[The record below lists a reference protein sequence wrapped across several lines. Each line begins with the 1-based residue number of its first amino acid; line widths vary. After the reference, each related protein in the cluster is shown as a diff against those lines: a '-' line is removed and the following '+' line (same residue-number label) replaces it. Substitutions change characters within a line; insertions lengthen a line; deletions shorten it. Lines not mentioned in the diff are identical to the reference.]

1 MSRPEKR
8 RAKKAYDKRK
18 QYAKSGFMPKD
29 PDGILDM
36 IFVDPEVEEM
46 LSEEFGWYN
55 RPVIYA
61 FKTSLVPGAIKI
73 GFTFRYHERIEEWME
88 KYPDLEIVG
97 GPWDA
102 FFLFKDTSALYFFRD
117 ESVHQNAEGENHLFR
132 RLAEKDFAENVYPS
146 KEFFEIVSAKNEK
159 LTKEAIAN
167 LVFEVRESILNNER
181 IYHYFKYDEVRK
193 KVSVGMPEKN
203 DNFNANDRQNTARKE
218 AKQAIKDGVKKWLLA
233 AVMRFGKTFTSLM
246 ISKDMNARLTVV
258 LTGKADVLGEWRR
271 AIFHDELYDNRVFVE
286 FVRGKAGNHKVLLSG
301 NYEGKRLWKEE
312 MPLTDNFFKNLI
324 DNGYSVVVF
333 GTLQD
338 FAGKKVGSA
347 REIKRKHKELFGM
360 EIDLL
365 IVDETHYGARGVVYG
380 QAIKKSAEDTE
391 EDDGYLKEEEKDMLD
406 ESALVEALH
415 AKYQLHLSG
424 TPYRIMTSGEFEADG
439 CRIISVVSYQDQLKD
454 KNDWLKTN
462 PGKDESECPLFGL
475 PTMRMYG
482 IKLTKECREILRRSL
497 ETGNSLSDSISSL
510 FKCDENGKLIYE
522 SQVKGFLEA
531 FFNGLLKKIHEKNPF
546 VAKHLVSLLPSV
558 ASCHAV
564 ADIFKDI
571 VGTDEFNVYVAVKGK
586 VGNVFKRWSEECKD
600 ADSLNTALA
609 ESERNGKRTIVFT
622 VNRLTTGT
630 TIPMWDTMLYLRG
643 GENSES
649 YDQARFRLA
658 SKNVEEY
665 EVDGK
670 IMKIC
675 KKNEMLFFDFQP
687 DRMLS
692 VRADAIRA
700 EKKEESAIKEELDR
714 EVKQIAYKNLD
725 SFSDKFKEYDSVDFM
740 KALYEF
746 DRRSF
751 ADSMYKY
758 HGLGEKDGMK
768 KMAERFPGNG
778 FGSATRKFTP
788 FKGDET
794 SDIEIE
800 ENPGDKGKGGRNGT
814 GCNNGDQ
821 NKKSVNELNKRI
833 ENIMLRLHFFVACL
847 RGVLID
853 NGIDGLYKHL
863 VSNEKDRL
871 LMENEFS
878 LTLDDILLIKE
889 SMTGEMKDFFC
900 GECFR
905 VTHYLNSDEYE
916 PLAKVEFI
924 SKRCGKVSESGV
936 AVPSSIAKKMLDDIL
951 ERLKKGHK
959 HGKILEI
966 GSIYGEYLIEAWKMN
981 DPELMKKF
989 HVLPLNGITSV
1000 IIKRVCNILN
1010 VPEDIILDDLIRDE
1024 ETKTTDIKLFID
1036 ENKNEKIIKT
1046 LKDMK
1051 ISALV
1056 GNPPYDHNNQQIYTK
1071 FYLLAQKLTKTL
1083 CMIFPSKW
1091 QRPGGGKNL
1100 LDLMNTEEVKKDKQ
1114 IIFIDN
1120 RSNVFQ
1126 DANGAS
1132 ETNII
1137 LWESGYD
1144 NGLNGKQLFYRDGK
1158 NPEIKELGIEG
1169 GLAIKPLE
1177 IQQLAAHLEKYI
1189 KDYGSLEQ
1197 VTSKSKPYGLRRDF
1211 YTSPEKYGFT
1221 KDTFSESPIDGGNK
1235 IYCRVKPF
1243 TVRFSARDFVFPKY
1257 SDGFKGYKVFVGNA
1271 WGNYDEKKYLG
1282 GSYADVI
1289 VAGPYEAASETFQET
1304 GNFETKEMA
1313 IKHAKYIITP
1323 FARACLYE
1331 TKETRLCTTCWK
1343 NIPAQDYSEDWWDE
1357 SVESINKHL
1366 YEKYNLPNNVRDFI
1380 DKRIQPLTID
1390 NIINYNDVK

>member
-1 MSRPEKR
+1 MNRAEKR
-8 RAKKAYDKRK
+8 RSKKAYEKRK
-18 QYAKSGFMPKD
+18 QYIKSGFMPKD

-36 IFVDPEVEEM
+36 IFVDPELDKMV
-46 LSEEFGWYN
+46 SEEFGWYN

-61 FKTSLVPGAIKI
+61 FRTKLVPNAIKI
-73 GFTFRYHERIEEWME
+73 GFTFRYHERIEEWRE

-102 FFLFKDTSALYFFRD
+102 FFLMSNTLYFFRD
-117 ESVHQNAEGENHLFR
+117 ESVHQNAEGNNHLFR

-146 KEFFEIVSAKNEK
+146 KEFFETISEKNEK

-167 LVFEVRESILNNER
+167 LVFEVRESILNGER
-181 IYHYFKYDEVRK
+181 LYHYFKRDEAKK
-193 KVSVGMPEKN
+193 KVSVGMPENN
-203 DNFNANDRQNTARKE
+203 DTFEANDRQNAARKE
-218 AKQAIKDGVKKWLLA
+218 AKLAIESGVRKWLLA

-246 ISKDMNARLTVV
+246 ISKDMNAKLTVV
-258 LTGKADVLGEWRR
+258 LTGKADVRCEWRR
-271 AIFHDELYDNRVFVE
+271 AIFHEQLFTKRLFVE
-286 FVRGKAGNHKVLLSG
+286 FASGKGADHKVYVSG
-301 NYEGKRLWKEE
+301 NYDGNRLWKEE

-324 DNGYSVVVF
+324 DNGYSVIVF

-338 FAGKKVGSA
+338 FAGNKVSSG
-347 REIKRKHKELFGM
+347 REIKRKHKELFNFD
-360 EIDLL
+360 IDLL
-365 IVDETHYGARGVVYG
+365 IVDETHYGARGVIYG
-380 QAIKKSAEDTE
+380 QTIKKTAEDIE
-391 EDDGYLKEEEKDMLD
+391 ENDGHLKEEEKDMLE
-406 ESALVEALH
+406 ESRLVEALP

-439 CRIISVVSYQDQLKD
+439 CKIISVVSYQDQLKD
-454 KNDWLKTN
+454 KNDWLKAN
-462 PGKDESECPLFGL
+462 PDKDESDCPLFGL

-482 IKLTKECREILRRSL
+482 IKLTKECREILRKSL
-497 ETGNSLSDSISSL
+497 DAGNSLSDSISTL
-510 FKCDENGKLIYE
+510 FKCDRNGKLIYE
-522 SQVKGFLEA
+522 DQIKGFLGA
-531 FFNGLLKKIHEKNPF
+531 FFNGLLKKIHEKNQF
-546 VAKHLVSLLPSV
+546 VANHIVTLLPSV
-558 ASCHAV
+558 AACHAV

-571 VGTDEFNVYVAVKGK
+571 VGTNDFNVYVAVQGK
-586 VGNVFKRWSEECKD
+586 VGNTFKRWNEECKD
-600 ADSLNTALA
+600 AFSLNAALV
-609 ESERNGKRTIVFT
+609 ESEKNGKRTIVFT

-630 TIPMWDTMLYLRG
+630 TIPLWDTMLYLRG

-649 YDQARFRLA
+649 YDQARFRLS

-665 EVDGK
+665 EVNGK
-670 IMKIC
+670 TMKVC

-687 DRMLS
+687 NRMLS
-692 VRADAIRA
+692 VRADAIRS
-700 EKKEESAIKEELDR
+700 EKRGESEIEEEIDQEL
-714 EVKQIAYKNLD
+714 KQISYKNLD
-725 SFSDKFKEYDSVDFM
+725 SFGDKFKEYECVDFM

-746 DRRSF
+746 DKRSF

-758 HGLGEKDGMK
+758 DALLESQDIK
-768 KMAERFPGNG
+768 KMIEKFSGNG
-778 FGSATRKFTP
+778 FGSNVHKLSP
-788 FKGDET
+788 FDDNGNSDTDDDSPET
-794 SDIEIE
+794 E
-800 ENPGDKGKGGRNGT
+800 ENGNGKGNKHSSNNQNRN
-814 GCNNGDQ
+814 NSNDL
-821 NKKSVNELNKRI
+821 KKKLKNV
-833 ENIMLRLHFFVACL
+833 MLRLHFFVACL
-847 RGVLID
+847 RNVFID
-853 NGIDGLYKHL
+853 NGIDGLYEHL
-863 VSNEKDRL
+863 VTNEEDRL
-871 LMENEFS
+871 LLENEFS
-878 LTLDDILLIKE
+878 ITLDDILLIRK
-889 SMTGEMKDFFC
+889 SMTKEMKDFFC

-936 AVPSSIAKKMLDDIL
+936 AVPSSIAKKMLDDTL
-951 ERLKKGHK
+951 EHLKKRHNN
-959 HGKILEI
+959 GKILEI

-989 HVLPLNGITSV
+989 RVLPLNGITG
-1000 IIKRVCNILN
+1000 IIAKRVCNILK
-1010 VPEDIILDDLIRDE
+1010 VPEDIIMDNLIRDE
-1024 ETKTTDIKLFID
+1024 KTKMVDIKLFID

-1046 LKDMK
+1046 LKEMK
-1051 ISALV
+1051 ISAIV

-1071 FYLLAQKLTKTL
+1071 FYLLAQKLAKTL

-1100 LDLMNTEEVKKDKQ
+1100 LDLMNTEEVKKDRQ
-1114 IIFIDN
+1114 IVFIDN
-1120 RSNVFQ
+1120 RTNVFQ

-1144 NGLNGKQLFYRDGK
+1144 NGLDGKQRLFKDGE

-1177 IQQLAAHLEKYI
+1177 IQQLAAHLENYI
-1189 KDYGSLEQ
+1189 KISGSLEQ
-1197 VTSKSKPYGLRRDF
+1197 ITSKSKPYGLRRDF

-1221 KDTFSESPIDGGNK
+1221 KDTFSETPIVCGIK

-1243 TVRFSARDFVFPKY
+1243 TVRFSAHDFVFPKY

-1289 VAGPYEAASETFQET
+1289 VAEPYEAASETFQET

-1343 NIPAQDYSEDWWDE
+1343 NVPAQDYSEDWWDE

-1380 DKRIQPLTID
+1380 DKWIQPLTVD
-1390 NIINYNDVK
+1390 NIINYNDKQ